1 MKLKV
6 RPKAVIPCEICRR
19 ELYGADRYELM
30 RFSDTKDEDI
40 ADANL
45 TSLVFCST
53 KCVLAYYLESRED
66 TLKKVLR
73 DG

>member
-6 RPKAVIPCEICRR
+6 GLKAVIPCGICRR

-30 RFSDTKDEDI
+30 RYED
-40 ADANL
+40 AEGNDRANDDQTPL
-45 TSLVFCST
+45 IFCST

-66 TLKKVLR
+66 ALKKVLR
-73 DG
+73 G